1 MAKQDLKGISLL
13 RNCSTPLQAAAL
25 VPMLAELNGVRQS
38 MIVLYCARKLGL
50 HFDIDLV
57 RNSRNNYKT
66 GSSYLKQE
74 RSAWDA
80 VSAIHMPNMER
91 LARTVV
97 VR

>member
-1 MAKQDLKGISLL
+1 MTKQDLNGISLL

-50 HFDIDLV
+50 HFSVELV
-57 RNSRNNYKT
+57 RDTRSNYKV

-80 VSAIHMPNMER
+80 ISAIHEPNMDR
-91 LARTVV
+91 LSRTVV
-97 VR
+97 R

>member
-1 MAKQDLKGISLL
+1 MTNKQDLKGISLL
-13 RNCSTPLQAAAL
+13 RNCTTPLQAAAI
-25 VPMLAELNGVRQS
+25 VPMIAQLNGVRQS
-38 MIVLYCARKLGL
+38 VIVLYCARKLGL

-57 RNSRNNYKT
+57 RDGRNNYKT

-97 VR
+97 R